1 MILQHTQKNRECVKT
16 EGKEMMMT
24 LSLRNRK
31 SMGLGFFLNGHTC
44 MIKQCE

>member
-1 MILQHTQKNRECVKT
+1 MKT

-31 SMGLGFFLNGHTC
+31 SMGLGF
-44 MIKQCE
+44 I

>member
-1 MILQHTQKNRECVKT
+1 MKT

-31 SMGLGFFLNGHTC
+31 SMGLGFF
-44 MIKQCE
+44 